1 MKLGKV
7 SPPNRLLLHPLGL
20 RGSDVRF
27 HLANGLGGFYDKEL
41 AGEFLTEQRRRVGAL
56 SFPPFSWQSAASPTE
71 ADPLARADLFCV

>member
-1 MKLGKV
+1 
-7 SPPNRLLLHPLGL
+7 
-20 RGSDVRF
+20 
-27 HLANGLGGFYDKEL
+27 LGGFYDKEL